1 MGRDPGARSAAACR
15 ALGDN
20 VLAGSR
26 TRKRPSVRLRP
37 FMLASRNLLGPYRH
51 PLAHPPLPFPTPS
64 PPLIPSLSGSFRS
77 GLSVASYVRTAVRA
91 TSPLPGHH
99 IYSRYRDVV
108 GRARSRCQARDSD
121 LADRGLVHAV
131 LLAANARRRLIDESL
146 QSACFM
152 CCKCGAIWCA
162 NPPSAMLLIG

>member
-1 MGRDPGARSAAACR
+1 MGFGTIVKFDYQTL
-15 ALGDN
+15 AL
-20 VLAGSR
+20 
-26 TRKRPSVRLRP
+26 
-37 FMLASRNLLGPYRH
+37 
-51 PLAHPPLPFPTPS
+51 
-64 PPLIPSLSGSFRS
+64 SLS
-77 GLSVASYVRTAVRA
+77 
-91 TSPLPGHH
+91 PL
-99 IYSRYRDVV
+99 SRYRDVV